1 MKTIE
6 RIFKHLNE
14 EKVELKA
21 ERVELQSAQA
31 MLNDALKLKKLMD
44 QYTKDIDDAE
54 GAIKFSITNLKGIV
68 NSIERAM
75 KKTEQLAQAL
85 GVKVNSIKKY
95 NQIENMKNLIEKRIK
110 KYK

>member
-6 RIFKHLNE
+6 RVFNYLN
-14 EKVELKA
+14 KVELKS
-21 ERVELQSAQA
+21 EKIELQSAQA

-44 QYTKDIDDAE
+44 QYSKDLDNAE
-54 GAIKFSITNLKGIV
+54 VTIKFSVTNLKGIV
-68 NSIERAM
+68 NSIERAQ
-75 KKTEQLAQAL
+75 KKTEELAQAL

>member
-1 MKTIE
+1 MKTTLE
-6 RIFKHLNE
+6 KVFETLN
-14 EKVELKA
+14 KVELKS
-21 ERVELQSAQA
+21 EKIELQSAQA

-44 QYTKDIDDAE
+44 QYSKDLDNAE
-54 GAIKFSITNLKGIV
+54 VSIKFSVTNLKGIV
-68 NSIERAM
+68 NSIERAQ